1 MNRYHQWFFWR
12 LRQAL
17 APPLSR
23 QCAWACVFLALC
35 GLSAVVLGL
44 SSPAVIRAWTEWWSP
59 TTPAQ
64 QVEKASVGRPSF
76 SSPGHAPFPPPL
88 SDPLASP
95 ASLEEVRRAL
105 SDISSRPDWLAS
117 LEQKPLVR
125 AGTRV
130 HVSHP
135 HALSDRQRRLFQVQ
149 GMRIVPWSTPGERD
163 VLTGSPEFWVRRTA
177 LPGWAIHVRPM
188 DVSPPSSQDPGEL
201 VVLRAILWID
211 ALDALEKWQ
220 LEHPAPTPP
229 NDLAPGGVDV
239 LLLPSSATHQM
250 LSLAATWMGTLLIMA
265 AVALSQ
271 FSSWERRRS
280 GGLWVFMAGL
290 SHRTY
295 PWLLTQAALLALPLF
310 LSACVAALMA
320 WMGFTALGFTV
331 EASWIWRLPVIVALG
346 AFLAHAVSGL
356 SGVLPRLWSRLLS
369 AIWILLL
376 SGGTLWLAEAWP
388 SLRPLAAV
396 FLSPDGLA
404 LSFLAAALAL
414 ICLRVS
420 AWCLD
425 RRARSGYQVV
435 W

>member
-117 LEQKPLVR
+117 LEQKALVR

-295 PWLLTQAALLALPLF
+295 PWLLTQAALLVLPLF